1 MKHIKAFEPFLNEAN
16 ISAQLLEAQDKV
28 INSMGDLEKLIKK
41 ESGIAVKLVA
51 SKMSHINWH
60 GVRIQ
65 SADLSR
71 GLGPV
76 GQTIFSSFQIKID
89 GGGIIYQNSVL
100 RFEPEIAWQT
110 TNGQWNGTPFI
121 WDFLW
126 YNVDEEAWILGNKV
140 A

>member
-1 MKHIKAFEPFLNEAN
+1 
-16 ISAQLLEAQDKV
+16 
-28 INSMGDLEKLIKK
+28 MGDLEKLIKK
-41 ESGIAVKLVA
+41 ESGITVKLVA
-51 SKMSHINWH
+51 SKMSHVNWH

-65 SADLSR
+65 SADLSP
-71 GLGPV
+71 GLGRV

-100 RFEPEIAWQT
+100 RFEPEIAWSLT
-110 TNGQWNGTPFI
+110 SGQWNGTPFI

-126 YNVDEEAWILGNKV
+126 YNIDEGTWIPGNKV